1 MMRVPAAAH
10 AVAAKSAAAKSA
22 AAAVVLAL
30 LAACS
35 GLHADRAAPQAYMLR
50 YQQQPEAGVVPA
62 TTHALVAGAG
72 APALQVLR
80 PLAAPGLE
88 GDGVAVVR
96 EGQKLDGYAGARWAG
111 PLPDL
116 VEAMA
121 VDALRARGVYR
132 AVQGDAA
139 PFTSEQVLQ
148 LELARCAAYYDGAGV
163 PTVQVRIVASFGRRD
178 DRRLLATQVLEA
190 SAPAAANRMGAVAA
204 AYEQAINA
212 ALAQLAPPQD

>member
-1 MMRVPAAAH
+1 MMRVS
-10 AVAAKSAAAKSA
+10 VA
-22 AAAVVLAL
+22 AAAAAIALAL

-35 GLHADRAAPQAYMLR
+35 GLHADRGAPQAYTLR
-50 YQQQPEAGVVPA
+50 FLPPPEAGAVPA
-62 TTHALVAGAG
+62 TTHALVAGAS

-88 GDGVAVVR
+88 GDSLAVVR
-96 EGQKLDGYAGARWAG
+96 EGQKLDGYVGARWAG

-148 LELARCAAYYDGAGV
+148 LELARCAAYYEGSAA
-163 PTVQVRIVASFGRRD
+163 PTVQVRIVAGFGRRD

-190 SAPAAANRMGAVAA
+190 SAPAVSNRLGAVAA
-204 AYEQAINA
+204 AYELAINA
-212 ALAQLAPPQD
+212 ALAQLAPPLD

>member
-1 MMRVPAAAH
+1 MTRMPAAAR
-10 AVAAKSAAAKSA
+10 AAAFGAIFA
-22 AAAVVLAL
+22 AAFAML
-30 LAACS
+30 LSACS
-35 GLHADRAAPQAYMLR
+35 GLHADRGAPQAYTLR
-50 YQQQPEAGVVPA
+50 FLPPPDAGAAPV
-62 TTHALVAGAG
+62 TTHALVASKS

-80 PLAAPGLE
+80 PLAAPGLD
-88 GDGVAVVR
+88 GDGIAVLR
-96 EGQKLDGYAGARWAG
+96 ENQKLDGFVGARWAG

-139 PFTSEQVLQ
+139 PFLSEQVLQ
-148 LELARCAAYYDGAGV
+148 LELARCAAYYEGTGA
-163 PTVQVRIVASFGRRD
+163 PTIRVRIVASFGRRD

-190 SAPAAANRMGAVAA
+190 SVPATTNRRGAVAA
-204 AYEQAINA
+204 AYELALNA